1 MRRGRIF
8 GRTRG
13 ERGMS
18 LVEVLMSV
26 SIFGIVASGA
36 TVGTIASVRGNT
48 SSRMQAAASSLI
60 QAKVEQLRSYD
71 PAVNQLDFL
80 SGTHTDLGNPLTG
93 SGGTGGKFKR
103 YWTVTRNVPSVGM
116 AEVVVQVNYNDGRA
130 RILKSSTFI
139 CITKKCA

>member
-1 MRRGRIF
+1 MRIGRIF
-8 GRTRG
+8 RG
-13 ERGMS
+13 ARGQRGMS

-60 QAKVEQLRSYD
+60 QAKVEQLRSLD

-80 SGTHTDLGNPLTG
+80 SGFHNDLGNPLTG
-93 SGGTGGKFKR
+93 SGGSGGKFKR
-103 YWTVTRNVPSVGM
+103 YWTVTRNVPATGM
-116 AEVVVQVNYNDGRA
+116 AEVVVMITYNDGRP
-130 RILKSSTFI
+130 RSLSSSTYI